1 MSKKLFVG
9 GLAWATTDAS
19 LYGAFSPFGKII
31 EATVIRERDT
41 GRSRGFGFVT
51 FENESDALRAEAA
64 LHSTMVERFGSIRRN
79 GRIAGERSASR
90 RVVGVECIRAMR
102 VAHNGSMV
110 SVEMGTIG
118 REALIMFAW
127 GGRR

>member
-64 LHSTMVERFGSIRRN
+64 LHSTMLDGRTIRIDSTERTNRWGT
-79 GRIAGERSASR
+79 ERKS
-90 RVVGVECIRAMR
+90 E
-102 VAHNGSMV
+102 
-110 SVEMGTIG
+110 
-118 REALIMFAW
+118 
-127 GGRR
+127 GGRRRVHTSDARGSQGEHGERGDGDDRA